1 MQSVQLKQVVFLV
14 LLLLGFFIIFGIIIY
29 TSTARAEVSEE
40 TSAGK
45 KKVIEYAEVDVTIED
60 DEVIEGDIIIRD
72 GSLSISG
79 DIYGDVIAFNAIVNL
94 DSNASIYG
102 HVVNYM
108 GKITRHKKAR
118 IAGDIVH
125 LGNEIEVEQSRDF
138 TEFEFNLTT
147 FEDNVEIYSDT
158 TITGDIVLLD
168 SDITISGKVDGDVI
182 NILGDIILTETG
194 AIDGHVINYKGKI
207 ETHPGALVTG
217 RNLILD
223 HGTVQAD
230 SETEAEE
237 EAELQERIEKK
248 YLKKS
253 RNKNSDIFRF
263 MGDVTIEKDEL
274 IRGDVVAFRGTVT
287 VEGEVD
293 GDVVAIFGNVEL
305 DSAAYV
311 DGEVVSVGGKVFR
324 EDGAYVSGDMVQT
337 SLTGVK
343 VDNADQHVS
352 ERERDDS
359 GNSKDEDDW
368 DRKKRRNSWDKD
380 FDDEPFMFRY
390 NRVEG
395 LFLGLRIPQNDW
407 HDEDGGGFH
416 LFGHAGYGFAGKRG
430 SYQIGFGRGFF
441 DQFGFSLGVEAHDM
455 IETDDK
461 WIMQEFENSL
471 AAMLIKEDF
480 HDFYRREGYS
490 LYASQNI
497 TQYLRVSAE
506 YRKDIHHNLEK
517 NTNWSLFGGKKKFRE
532 NPAIDEIDFMSLIAK
547 ITIDSRDDY
556 KYPDQGWLITLSGEY
571 AGKDFNDNGVN
582 FDRFIVDVR
591 RYQPLSYGEN
601 LNFRIRAGSSRG
613 VLPQQYLFDLGG
625 ISTLP
630 GYKFKEFENHNR
642 MVLGNLEYQIRENRN
657 PINDFLAFDDMNL
670 IIFASA
676 GYVWSVE
683 NTDKATHGFKSLV
696 WDDLYTDVGVAL
708 CNRDGN
714 VRLNIAKRMDEH
726 DRPVI
731 VTFRISRPF

>member
-1 MQSVQLKQVVFLV
+1 MQSVQLKQVVYLV

-29 TSTARAEVSEE
+29 SSTARAEVSEE

-45 KKVIEYAEVDVTIED
+45 KKLIEYAFVDVTIEN
-60 DEVIEGDIIIRD
+60 DEVIEGDMIIRD
-72 GSLSISG
+72 GSLSIAG
-79 DIYGDVIAFNAIVNL
+79 AIYGDVIALNAIVRL

-102 HVVNYM
+102 HVVSYM
-108 GKITRHKKAR
+108 GKITRHEQAR
-118 IAGDIVH
+118 IAGDIVT
-125 LGNEIEVEQSRDF
+125 LSDEIDVETCRDF
-138 TEFEFNLTT
+138 EEFEFNLNT
-147 FEDNVEIYSDT
+147 FEGDVAIQSDT

-194 AIDGHVINYKGKI
+194 AVDGHVMNYKGKI
-207 ETHPGALVTG
+207 ETHSAALVTG
-217 RNLILD
+217 RNVILD
-223 HGTVQAD
+223 SGEEQAD
-230 SETEAEE
+230 RDADAAE

-248 YLKKS
+248 DLKKS
-253 RNKNSDIFRF
+253 RNQKEDIFRF

-287 VEGEVD
+287 VEGEVE

-305 DSAAYV
+305 DSSAYV

-343 VDNADQHVS
+343 VDDGERHVS
-352 ERERDDS
+352 AGVTGVS
-359 GNSKDEDDW
+359 VGPNDEDDW
-368 DRKKRRNSWDKD
+368 DRKKRRNSWDKN
-380 FDDEPFMFRY
+380 FDDEPVMFRY

-407 HDEDGGGFH
+407 RDEDGAGFH

-430 SYQIGFGRGFF
+430 NYQIGFGRGFF

-461 WIMQEFENSL
+461 WIMPEFENSL
-471 AAMLIKEDF
+471 AALLIKEDF

-490 LYASQNI
+490 IYASQNI

-506 YRKDIHHNLEK
+506 YRKDIHHTLEK

-532 NPAIDEIDFMSLIAK
+532 NPAIDEIDFMSLLAK
-547 ITIDSRDDY
+547 ITVDSRDDC

-582 FDRFIVDVR
+582 FERFIVDVR

-601 LNFRIRAGSSRG
+601 LNFRFRAGSSRG
-613 VLPQQYLFDLGG
+613 ILPQQYLFDLGG

-657 PINDFLAFDDMNL
+657 PVSDFLAFDDLNL

-676 GYVWSVE
+676 GYVWTEE
-683 NTDKATHGFKSLV
+683 NTDKATNGFKNLD

-708 CNRDGN
+708 SNRDGN

-726 DRPVI
+726 DQPVL